1 MPVPNPKPKRN
12 PKAPR
17 QQLPLLESR
26 RRAATCE
33 EVALG
38 FRPGQARIEAL
49 RCLNCKDPK
58 CIEACPLHI
67 DIKSFI
73 SRMADGDLDAAFQRI
88 SEDTPFPGICG
99 RVCQHEL
106 YCEKAAFWA
115 ARRPSWNRW
124 PSGRWSASCRL
135 PEEVERA
142 AFAGGGPAN
151 GLKVALVAAAR
162 PR

>member
-1 MPVPNPKPKRN
+1 MPAPTPKPKRN

-17 QQLPLLESR
+17 QQLPLLDPEQ
-26 RRAATCE
+26 RAATCQ

-38 FRPGQARIEAL
+38 FDQEQARIEAL

-73 SRMADGDLDAAFQRI
+73 ARMVDGDLGAAFERI

-106 YCEKAAFWA
+106 YCEKACLLGG
-115 ARRPSWNRW
+115 RRPSSSRW
-124 PSGRWSASCRL
+124 PSGRWSASWRITSACR
-135 PEEVERA
+135 A
-142 AFAGGGPAN
+142 SGGC
-151 GLKVALVAAAR
+151 
-162 PR
+162 PRRLRRTG